1 MNIYINIYSYKYI
14 YIYKYMNN
22 SAKHNGNLRRSCCQ

>member
-22 SAKHNGNLRRSCCQ
+22 SAKHNGNLRRSFCQ